1 VQLRENR
8 RTIALLL
15 ECEESP
21 LPIGT
26 HPLTHILVVEDEPNL
41 RQLLVTNLSYEGY
54 SVEAVDDGAP
64 ALVAHQRQH
73 ADLILLDLMLPSMDG
88 FQVLAAL
95 RARNDMVPVL
105 MLTARGEEADRVKG
119 LSIGADDYLVKPFS
133 VLELIARIKAI
144 LRRTQPVP
152 LPSLLR
158 SGPFLV
164 DLPALEIH
172 RNGLLL
178 DTTPREFRI
187 LEILIAHPGHTH
199 SRNEL
204 LQLAWEADG
213 RPTPRTVDVHVA
225 NLRKKL
231 GEDEL
236 GRPYITTV
244 GGEGYRW
251 TSPVEAEPSA
261 AP

>member
-1 VQLRENR
+1 M
-8 RTIALLL
+8 
-15 ECEESP
+15 
-21 LPIGT
+21 
-26 HPLTHILVVEDEPNL
+26 THILVVEDEPSL
-41 RQLLVTNLSYEGY
+41 RQLLVNNLGYEGY
-54 SVEAVDDGAP
+54 SVEAVDDGVP
-64 ALVAHQRQH
+64 ALAAHQQQR
-73 ADLILLDLMLPSMDG
+73 ADLIVLDLMLPHMDG

-95 RARNDMVPVL
+95 RSRNDMVPVL

-133 VLELIARIKAI
+133 VLELVARIKAI
-144 LRRTQPVP
+144 LRRTQATLPPPV
-152 LPSLLR
+152 LR
-158 SGPFLV
+158 SGPFRF
-164 DLPALEIH
+164 DMPALEVY
-172 RNGLLL
+172 RDDKFL

-187 LEILIAHPGHTH
+187 LEILIAHPGRTH

-231 GEDEL
+231 GDDDQ
-236 GRPYITTV
+236 GRPFITTV

-251 TSPVEAEPSA
+251 TAVVEADTGPEV
-261 AP
+261 